1 MLLKRV
7 SVKRW
12 ILTKNLVIAIRGVIR
27 SGYAFILS
35 GSLYFQ
41 QANINFT
48 MRTNG
53 CVNEYVN
60 ERMFKTQTML
70 IG

>member
-12 ILTKNLVIAIRGVIR
+12 IPSKNLVIAIRGVIR
-27 SGYAFILS
+27 PGYAFILS

-41 QANINFT
+41 QANILNLT
-48 MRTNG
+48 MRTNE
-53 CVNEYVN
+53 CVNEFVN
-60 ERMFKTQTML
+60 ERLCEQMDV
-70 IG
+70 